1 MDFLLQHIVFSAEDG
16 IFDEDAG
23 VGVICGS
30 DMRNGKGV
38 VDIGHGGIGGM
49 IIGFLFGAAVS

>member
-1 MDFLLQHIVFSAEDG
+1 
-16 IFDEDAG
+16 
-23 VGVICGS
+23 
-30 DMRNGKGV
+30 MRNGKGV